1 MNHPRILALVAL
13 GCLSVSE
20 ASLADNTFAEIAET
34 AVELGWVDEHDY
46 MWCSE
51 IISTRP
57 SAEYYR
63 ISAFDCDWADPQNT
77 EYEACVALTELVRG
91 LLIWAAFNLCSGET
105 LEWVKKYYSDFFRFY
120 VDENNKIAGTFLRV
134 DDEDD

>member
-20 ASLADNTFAEIAET
+20 GSLADNVFAEIAAT
-34 AVELGWVDEHDY
+34 AIELGWVDEHDY

-57 SAEYYR
+57 PAEYYR
-63 ISAFDCDWADPQNT
+63 ISVGDCDWADT
-77 EYEACVALTELVRG
+77 AGAEYDACVAVTELVRG
-91 LLIWAAFNLCSGET
+91 ILIWAAFNLCRGET
-105 LEWVKKYYSDFFRFY
+105 LEWVNEYYSDFRFY
-120 VDENNKIAGTFLRV
+120 VDDHNTITGTFLRV
-134 DDEDD
+134 DEEGE